1 MRDEVSPYT
10 RQEFPIFPSIGYVF
24 DKYPYGL
31 VEYQKWPQREKN
43 ARRSKMA
50 EVVSKSP
57 VTGFFNRKAGGANP
71 ADIDAFARGVA
82 SQIPYESEA
91 PREIKMRDIPEA
103 LVRLDQTADMDVGS
117 VIGIDLA
124 AATRGT
130 EAGGTSVTSRHL
142 DDFLRV
148 GLTAQGPLF
157 DSFQAE
163 KAAGIRFQIDM
174 LKQFVG
180 GGRAMRIL
188 GARVSAGQE
197 TEQPITD
204 MMTAGTVEDL
214 QQLYTTAFSTEYDV
228 TVDFKPAAS
237 SQKAGLFKVLMQ
249 LMTEVGFPVP
259 PDVLTDV
266 LVEAGML
273 SPSLGDRIKSSIQ
286 QQQQAAQ
293 QPALG
298 GAAVAQP
305 QPAPAQQGP
314 VADPGNIPP
323 ELAAA
328 LQQQA
333 GGQGPPIQ

>member
-1 MRDEVSPYT
+1 MIGGILMRDEVSPYT

-237 SQKAGLFKVLMQ
+237 SQKAGLFK
-249 LMTEVGFPVP
+249 
-259 PDVLTDV
+259 
-266 LVEAGML
+266 A
-273 SPSLGDRIKSSIQ
+273 SCS
-286 QQQQAAQ
+286 
-293 QPALG
+293 
-298 GAAVAQP
+298 
-305 QPAPAQQGP
+305 
-314 VADPGNIPP
+314 
-323 ELAAA
+323 
-328 LQQQA
+328 
-333 GGQGPPIQ
+333 